1 MKVLLVL
8 TARTI
13 GGAELYIQ
21 RLVAVLQARCTFT
34 VVLPDHP
41 HLAHF
46 CRELQLLAAI
56 RRFNFDRA
64 FHLPAVLP
72 QLQQLADE
80 HDLVHLNS
88 NHPGS
93 RLGIAC
99 GFALGARRTPLVCV
113 EHRVTPIADIRVPR
127 AIAPVLPILFR
138 WSRRGAAQIVAVSA
152 ENARRLTEH
161 YRLLRQRVCIVR
173 GGVALEAY
181 TAFDS
186 QAGAS
191 VRAELGLALDQRLII
206 VVARLSPNKGHRFLI
221 EAAPAILAQYPKVH
235 FVFVG
240 SADNDEA
247 LRDQIARLG
256 LQSKFSLLGF
266 RADVPRLLMASDVF
280 VLPSLGEGFA
290 MAIPEALAA
299 GLPVVATLIGGVE
312 EIETITGRQPELRFV
327 PPAAPEPLA
336 QAICALLHLGLEER
350 EQWRLKAR
358 TLAHHFSAQT
368 MAQQM
373 FEVYQKAKA

>member
-1 MKVLLVL
+1 MKVLLVI
-8 TARTI
+8 TARTV
-13 GGAELYIQ
+13 GGAELYAQ
-21 RLVAVLQARCTFT
+21 RLAAALQARCTFT
-34 VVLPDHP
+34 IVLPDHP
-41 HLAHF
+41 NLAHF
-46 CRELQLLAAI
+46 CRELRSLAVI
-56 RRFNFDRA
+56 RRFNFERT
-64 FHLPAVLP
+64 FNLPAVLLH
-72 QLQQLADE
+72 LQQLADE

-99 GFALGARRTPLVCV
+99 GFALGARRAPLVCV

-127 AIAPVLPILFR
+127 AVAPVLPTLFR

-161 YRLLRQRVCIVR
+161 YRLPRQRVCTVR

-181 TAFDS
+181 TAFDA
-186 QAGAS
+186 QASAA
-191 VRAELGLALDQRLII
+191 VRTELGLAPDQPLII

-221 EAAPAILAQYPKVH
+221 EAAPAILVRYPKVH

-240 SADNDEA
+240 STDNGNA
-247 LRDQIARLG
+247 LRDQIAHLG

-290 MAIPEALAA
+290 LAIPEALAA
-299 GLPVVATLIGGVE
+299 GLPVVATRIGGVE
-312 EIETITGRQPELRFV
+312 EIETITGRQPGLRFV

-336 QAICALLHLGLEER
+336 QAICALLQLGQEER

-358 TLAHHFSAQT
+358 ALAHHFSVQA

-373 FEVYQKAKA
+373 FDVYQKAKA